1 MREVVGQ
8 EAAGCVRVDLKPQ
21 RERVRTRSRKR
32 VVDHAVHARI
42 GSHEGRYHS
51 HGQILLAYLGAYVV
65 VRYGL
70 SALYLIGR
78 PNVPARRK
86 LVLFLFGTPAAI
98 LLNACLLVPTRYMA
112 LAKLFDNRWQTRE
125 LSAAQISLRQT
136 AATQ

>member
-1 MREVVGQ
+1 MLPYVVKYLGPKQ
-8 EAAGCVRVDLKPQ
+8 LISPVYGVTQLLVTPIMVGYILIS
-21 RERVRTRSRKR
+21 T
-32 VVDHAVHARI
+32 I

-125 LSAAQISLRQT
+125 LSAAQISRLRQT